1 MAATV
6 DEVTAGSMVVAAVVV
21 AQGLNSVA
29 VPAGTAAVLAS
40 GSVATAAIAQYH
52 QSCPSEF
59 DCPRNNRK

>member
-21 AQGLNSVA
+21 AQGSISVA
-29 VPAGTAAVLAS
+29 VPGTAAVLAS
-40 GSVATAAIAQYH
+40 GSVVTAAIAQYH

-59 DCPRNNRK
+59 DCPRNNCK